1 MTLRVGRLSIDAL
14 RRSIQ
19 LATAAT
25 HAILRNS
32 PQVSTTPPGTQ
43 LSPFPN
49 GPPAVAQFA
58 SKLIPAQQGPESPES
73 QQQALLGQ
81 ADQQQPYMIRNL
93 CPVDLVVGQ
102 AGTQEVIQ
110 LPAHAEVGYHWHT
123 PPGFTPSAER
133 ALHLAYAAVQQAVYA
148 SPEAESCGTHDLPTS
163 LSTPSRQPSSPQSPL
178 QDPPEYAQAAAL
190 ASSPALSD
198 TKSKRGNSRRLL
210 NRQRG
215 GEPSKL
221 AWGDS
226 FDCTATG
233 SHQQQLLLHDGTRC
247 CIAVSTHKVGLQWQI
262 WLQPEYRICNK
273 LATTAHLHHTGQLA
287 GSAEATDGAMLTL
300 DPERKVG
307 LENSSQP
314 VMHAERTHA
323 PVGMQ
328 IQMLPTVGVGSRRQ
342 LASVQWFLM
351 LHVTLYTV

>member
-1 MTLRVGRLSIDAL
+1 MTFCIGQLSIDAL

-19 LATAAT
+19 LASAAI
-25 HAILRNS
+25 HSILRNS
-32 PQVSTTPPGTQ
+32 PEVGTTPPGTQ
-43 LSPFPN
+43 LSLFAN
-49 GPPAVAQFA
+49 PATLSPTAGALLA
-58 SKLIPAQQGPESPES
+58 SDLTPAQQDPESPES
-73 QQQALLGQ
+73 QQEALVGQ

-133 ALHLAYAAVQQAVYA
+133 ALHLAYAAVQHAVHA
-148 SPEAESCGTHDLPTS
+148 SPEAEPCDTHDLPTS
-163 LSTPSRQPSSPQSPL
+163 LSTPSRQPPSPQSPL
-178 QDPPEYAQAAAL
+178 QDPPEYAQAAAP

-198 TKSKRGNSRRLL
+198 TKSKRGNSKQLL

-215 GEPSKL
+215 GDPSKL
-221 AWGDS
+221 AWGGS

-247 CIAVSTHKVGLQWQI
+247 RIAVSIHKVGLQWQI
-262 WLQPEYRICNK
+262 CLQPEYMICNK
-273 LATTAHLHHTGQLA
+273 LATVAHLHHTGQLA

-307 LENSSQP
+307 LKNSSQRL
-314 VMHAERTHA
+314 MHAECTHA

-328 IQMLPTVGVGSRRQ
+328 NQKLPTVGVGSRRQ
-342 LASVQWFLM
+342 LACVQ
-351 LHVTLYTV
+351 

>member
-1 MTLRVGRLSIDAL
+1 MTFRVGQLSIDAL

-25 HAILRNS
+25 HSILRNS

-49 GPPAVAQFA
+49 SPPADAQCA
-58 SKLIPAQQGPESPES
+58 SDLIPAQQDPQSPES
-73 QQQALLGQ
+73 QQKALVGQ

-102 AGTQEVIQ
+102 AGTQEVVQ

-133 ALHLAYAAVQQAVYA
+133 ALHLAYAAVQRAVYA
-148 SPEAESCGTHDLPTS
+148 SPEAEFCDPHDVPTS
-163 LSTPSRQPSSPQSPL
+163 LSDPSRQPPSPQSPL
-178 QDPPEYAQAAAL
+178 QDRPEHAQAAAS
-190 ASSPALSD
+190 ASSPALSH
-198 TKSKRGNSRRLL
+198 TNSEPGNSRRLL
-210 NRQRG
+210 DRQPG
-215 GEPSKL
+215 GDPSKL
-221 AWGDS
+221 AWGGS

-233 SHQQQLLLHDGTRC
+233 SHQQQLLLHDGTRWR
-247 CIAVSTHKVGLQWQI
+247 IAVSTHNVGLQWQI
-262 WLQPEYRICNK
+262 CLQPEYMICNK
-273 LATTAHLHHTGQLA
+273 LATVAHLHHTGQLA

-314 VMHAERTHA
+314 LMHAECIHA

-328 IQMLPTVGVGSRRQ
+328 NQMLPTVGIGSHCQ
-342 LASVQWFLM
+342 LAWVQ
-351 LHVTLYTV
+351 